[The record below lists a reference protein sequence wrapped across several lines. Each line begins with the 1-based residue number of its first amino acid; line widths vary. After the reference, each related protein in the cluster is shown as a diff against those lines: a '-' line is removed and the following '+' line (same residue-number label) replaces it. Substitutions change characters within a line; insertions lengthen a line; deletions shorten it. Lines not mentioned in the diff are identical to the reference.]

1 MWGCFW
7 IRPRLLDHLEGAGN
21 ERDRRRIA
29 AHLSRCAAC
38 RRTFEEFRQV
48 AALTLQHPAL
58 QPGDEFWKKF
68 DHELDA
74 KLNERLAHRA
84 AGRPAVFPWPL
95 ILGRKPAWVLTSLT
109 LIVVVVGLRL
119 LSGPFYFQPRK
130 AEVEVLARDMIL
142 LDELDR
148 DNGVLSGSDEDLQAD
163 MEMLLLSDPR
173 ALEGI
178 S

>member
-1 MWGCFW
+1 
-7 IRPRLLDHLEGAGN
+7 LDHLEGAGN
-21 ERDRRRIA
+21 EKERRRIE

-38 RRTFEEFRQV
+38 RRTFEEFRQI
-48 AALTLQHPAL
+48 AALTLQRQAPH
-58 QPGDEFWKKF
+58 PGDEFWKKF

-74 KLNERLAHRA
+74 RLNERLAGRGG
-84 AGRPAVFPWPL
+84 GRPAFLPWPL

-109 LIVVVVGLRL
+109 LIVVAVGLRL
-119 LSGPFYFQPRK
+119 LSGPFYFQPRDAK
-130 AEVEVLARDMIL
+130 VEVLTQDMIL

-148 DNGVLSGSDEDLQAD
+148 DNGAWAGSDEDLQAD
-163 MEMLLLSDPR
+163 MEMLLFSDPR